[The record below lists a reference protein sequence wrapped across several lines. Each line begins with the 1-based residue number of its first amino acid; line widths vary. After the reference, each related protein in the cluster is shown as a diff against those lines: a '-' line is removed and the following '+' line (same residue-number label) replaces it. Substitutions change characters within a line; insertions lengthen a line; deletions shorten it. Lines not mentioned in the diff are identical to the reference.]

1 VTSIFH
7 CYLIVYREEQGKGF
21 GSGVPITTL
30 KSLKKGP
37 VGYQRNSLAKQR
49 LKNRGRLIEDY
60 IINQPN

>member
-30 KSLKKGP
+30 KSLIKGP
-37 VGYQRNSLAKQR
+37 HIWLSKEFSGKTT
-49 LKNRGRLIEDY
+49 LKNRGRLIERLH
-60 IINQPN
+60 N